1 MHFVQLSEKEEEL
14 ESLTIELNE
23 NKERLLR
30 VESQLTMQKNVDSI
44 KWEEFE
50 KMADSL
56 REFSRHMSPLRKSRT
71 VDFDT

>member
-1 MHFVQLSEKEEEL
+1 MQLNEKEDEI

-30 VESQLTMQKNVDSI
+30 FESQLKIQKNVDSI

-56 REFSRHMSPLRKSRT
+56 REFSRHMSPLRKSMT
-71 VDFDT
+71 VDYDT